1 MSKIYVDE
9 IAGIAS
15 ADTVAIPGHVIQ
27 VVNSTAAQSVSST
40 SQTLID
46 TGLSATI
53 TPSSTSSKI
62 LIIFST
68 GTIQKATDTNLRTLV
83 LLRGSTLLVAEGV
96 GFAQTELY
104 TGSTLQQRIQGPS
117 ASFLD
122 SPATTSATT
131 YKTQF
136 SSDNSNALTVMYGNA
151 TSTMTLMEIAG

>member
-27 VVNSTAAQSVSST
+27 VVQGTTTQATSSSST
-40 SQTLID
+40 FVD

-53 TPSSTSSKI
+53 TPTSVNSKI
-62 LIIFST
+62 LVTVAHPGT
-68 GTIQKATDTNLRTLV
+68 GVDATVGAGDRVFLQLV
-83 LLRGSTLLVAEGV
+83 RGSTKIQEITNLA
-96 GFAQTELY
+96 AYNNTTQRATETVTNLY
-104 TGSTLQQRIQGPS
+104 
-117 ASFLD
+117 LD

-136 SSDNSNALTVMYGNA
+136 RSNSSETIRISWNDGQ
-151 TSTMTLMEIAG
+151 STITLMEIAG